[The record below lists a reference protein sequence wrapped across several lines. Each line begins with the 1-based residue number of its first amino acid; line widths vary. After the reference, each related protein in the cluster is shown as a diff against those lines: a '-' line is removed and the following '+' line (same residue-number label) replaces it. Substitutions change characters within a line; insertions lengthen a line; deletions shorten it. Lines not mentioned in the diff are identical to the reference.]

1 MRLVVAALALGLLLA
16 TPAAGQSPPTPPR
29 DEPDPAIVNGSAQ
42 RKLDTARRRWRRA
55 RVHNYRFQLDVLCFC
70 APRGEPNVLFVR
82 GDHPVNPLATLRS
95 VATIRRLHRQVQDAI
110 DDEVASLSVRYD
122 RRGIPRRIGIDGRR
136 FIADDE
142 VTYRIAR
149 FWRGTTGRGGPDEPA
164 PAPR

>member
-16 TPAAGQSPPTPPR
+16 NPAAGQSPPTPPR

-55 RVHNYRFQLDVLCFC
+55 GVHNYRFQLDVLCFC

-82 GDHPVNPLATLRS
+82 GDHPVNPPATLRS

-110 DDEVASLSVRYD
+110 DDEV
-122 RRGIPRRIGIDGRR
+122 
-136 FIADDE
+136 
-142 VTYRIAR
+142 TYRIAR
-149 FWRGTTGRGGPDEPA
+149 FWRGTKGRGGPDEPA